1 MLGRLCRT
9 TLARRQPFLR
19 PPQHQLRGLA
29 ILRPPSTLH
38 TPASAIVRRLCSNGD
53 KVPKGFGGFYK
64 QRPKAPRAEEAG
76 KEEAGEASEA
86 GSGKASEASGDKGSA
101 KASGSGGGS
110 SGGGSG
116 GGGGR
121 RRRDDDGDGDPDGM
135 FGGMQ
140 AQAAMAALAAVTL
153 YASLQRSPSEAREV
167 TFSDFRRE
175 LLESGNVD
183 RIEIVNKTKARV
195 YMRADVPGV
204 PPPAPFYF
212 TLGNVSGLEKKLEH
226 AQEDLGVAPRDYVAV
241 TYVSE
246 TSWGGELL
254 KIAPT
259 LLLIG
264 FWVLMM
270 RGFGGGAMGGGGG
283 GGGITQS
290 LTSKLASQFMQQTG
304 VRAPPQIAPHPK
316 SVFSYIVR
324 SVERAAISPRVCARA
339 EWHGRRRR
347 LRRLRRQQRRLR
359 SGDAAQPGAVR
370 PEPPQVPH
378 KGVQILPGPRRMQER
393 CAPRFVFSH

>member
-1 MLGRLCRT
+1 M
-9 TLARRQPFLR
+9 
-19 PPQHQLRGLA
+19 
-29 ILRPPSTLH
+29 
-38 TPASAIVRRLCSNGD
+38 RRLCSNGD

-86 GSGKASEASGDKGSA
+86 GSGKASEASGSSDKGSA

-283 GGGITQS
+283 GGGGRNIFS
-290 LTSKLASQFMQQTG
+290 VGKSKPTIISKEKKTG
-304 VRAPPQIAPHPK
+304 VTFKDVAGL
-316 SVFSYIVR
+316 
-324 SVERAAISPRVCARA
+324 A
-339 EWHGRRRR
+339 EAKTEASRRR
-347 LRRLRRQQRRLR
+347 LSSRFRLSPPASLPRSLPRRRPAAPRPTPAPSRRLTGDGARRLPQTPR
-359 SGDAAQPGAVR
+359 EVQDAGR
-370 PEPPQVPH
+370 
-378 KGVQILPGPRRMQER
+378 
-393 CAPRFVFSH
+393 

>member
-1 MLGRLCRT
+1 M
-9 TLARRQPFLR
+9 Q
-19 PPQHQLRGLA
+19 
-29 ILRPPSTLH
+29 
-38 TPASAIVRRLCSNGD
+38 
-53 KVPKGFGGFYK
+53 
-64 QRPKAPRAEEAG
+64 
-76 KEEAGEASEA
+76 
-86 GSGKASEASGDKGSA
+86 
-101 KASGSGGGS
+101 
-110 SGGGSG
+110 
-116 GGGGR
+116 
-121 RRRDDDGDGDPDGM
+121 M
-135 FGGMQ
+135 MQ
-140 AQAAMAALAAVTL
+140 AQAALSLAGLLALYQL
-153 YASLQRSPSEAREV
+153 FPSRGNHEI

-270 RGFGGGAMGGGGG
+270 RGMSGGAMGGGGG
-283 GGGITQS
+283 GGGGRNIFQVGKSKPTIITKEAKTGIS
-290 LTSKLASQFMQQTG
+290 FKDVAGLAE
-304 VRAPPQIAPHPK
+304 AK
-316 SVFSYIVR
+316 
-324 SVERAAISPRVCARA
+324 VEVM
-339 EWHGRRRR
+339 E
-347 LRRLRRQQRRLR
+347 LVDFLK
-359 SGDAAQPGAVR
+359 R
-370 PEPPQVPH
+370 PERYKELGAKIPKGALLSGAILGFPQH
-378 KGVQILPGPRRMQER
+378 AAAHCGPETLLG
-393 CAPRFVFSH
+393 ASL